1 MKVVFGNNQQIEY
14 LNAIETE
21 EYWGGSNRRTL
32 TFTCE
37 PSAMDVDSLNTILSN
52 ENNTKTLNLV
62 NEEMNVSNIYEN
74 YTMKLKVGIDKELS
88 QPGGPN
94 EPTVYEDKL
103 IFKLGQPTYIEQQLK
118 NLGIG

>member
-1 MKVVFGNNQQIEY
+1 MKIIFANDTELTY

-32 TFTCE
+32 TFTCNT
-37 PSAMDVDSLNTILSN
+37 SAMDVDSLNTILSN
-52 ENNTKTLNLV
+52 EKNTKKLELV
-62 NEEMNVSNIYEN
+62 NEEMNVSNIYDG

-88 QPGGPN
+88 QPSTPN
-94 EPTVYEDKL
+94 DPPIYEDKL